1 MAPST
6 LIPVATAAEL
16 LGVSK
21 ASIYS
26 YARRG
31 VLIGGRAFTL
41 TRYGSRLR
49 RMFDLEEVMIIKE
62 EFDRGES

>member
-6 LIPVATAAEL
+6 LIPVADAAKL

-21 ASIYS
+21 ASVFS

-49 RMFDLEEVMIIKE
+49 RMFDLEEVLMIKN
-62 EFDRGES
+62 EFDREDS